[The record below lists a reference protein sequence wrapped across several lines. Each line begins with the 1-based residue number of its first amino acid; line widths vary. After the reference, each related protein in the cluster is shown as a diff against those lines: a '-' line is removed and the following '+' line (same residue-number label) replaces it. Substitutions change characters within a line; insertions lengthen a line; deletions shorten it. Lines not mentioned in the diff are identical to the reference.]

1 MPIGSWLRHT
11 DFELGYT
18 EVWGYWL
25 LGNLFGG
32 LCSWAGWISRMYFS
46 VLYPRGSGSG
56 CWISEWEEWVSLQ
69 SAFMVDII
77 VWLSSLPPWFFVW
90 YSHPQV
96 CWYDKPLIPGPVF
109 SSVENKSPV
118 GREVLAQPVCVW
130 WWGMVGPWILTAP
143 QTTLPQST
151 FLFIFS
157 FTPNSR
163 VSWCCHFLS
172 FWVFCSIILG
182 GSGKQTMNDNWL
194 KRRKNPKSGVK

>member
-1 MPIGSWLRHT
+1 MIGGDRLKFPSSWLSLPSSLSPPLFVCFLYVCLTLEVFFICLIILSWLRMKVKMPIGSWLRHI

-77 VWLSSLPPWFFVW
+77 VWPSSLPPCFL
-90 YSHPQV
+90 YGTH
-96 CWYDKPLIPGPVF
+96 
-109 SSVENKSPV
+109 
-118 GREVLAQPVCVW
+118 
-130 WWGMVGPWILTAP
+130 
-143 QTTLPQST
+143 TLKYADMIN
-151 FLFIFS
+151 L
-157 FTPNSR
+157 
-163 VSWCCHFLS
+163 
-172 FWVFCSIILG
+172 
-182 GSGKQTMNDNWL
+182 
-194 KRRKNPKSGVK
+194 